1 MFVSNVLHG
10 LLHLYRVAHNLELAL
25 FGKLAHA
32 LHGGTRPAEGAEVSQ
47 ITSLHFAYQN
57 LGKQGFYLR
66 INLVAV
72 GGAADDKSAILEDIG
87 NDIRRIALAHIVHHD
102 VLDALCR
109 KFRRNGFRHLFRVA
123 VHGTVS
129 NDHTFVSG
137 VAAQLVV
144 DTDNL
149 GYVFR
154 PHRSVCRADGRNG
167 QTAQLSQRLL
177 HRRAVLAYDVR
188 IVANHLIP
196 VSVQI
201 DAGIQEPSVQ
211 RAETAETVTGE
222 KNSFRFVKS
231 HHRLGPVHHRGH
243 IETELMMSQSQKILV
258 FHHVLFARH
267 AIKALYH
274 AESLLVA
281 HDDDV
286 GVMLLYQTDRT
297 RMVRFHM
304 VDDEI
309 LDGALADD
317 ILYLAQIHLEIAD
330 VYRIDQSDH
339 FVVYQVRVVGNP
351 IRQRP
356 HTFKQMLIAV
366 IHSHVV
372 DFSFYHCFWV
382 HNYSLFRL
390 IPYLKLRQK

>member
-1 MFVSNVLHG
+1 
-10 LLHLYRVAHNLELAL
+10 
-25 FGKLAHA
+25 
-32 LHGGTRPAEGAEVSQ
+32 
-47 ITSLHFAYQN
+47 
-57 LGKQGFYLR
+57 
-66 INLVAV
+66 
-72 GGAADDKSAILEDIG
+72 
-87 NDIRRIALAHIVHHD
+87 VHHD

-109 KFRRNGFRHLFRVA
+109 KFRRNGFRHLLRVA

-144 DTDNL
+144 DADNL

-154 PHRSVCRADGRNG
+154 PHRPVRGADGGNG
-167 QTAQLSQRLL
+167 QTAQLGKCLL
-177 HRRAVLAYDVR
+177 HRRAVLAHDVG
-188 IVANHLIP
+188 IVAHHLVP

-211 RAETAETVTGE
+211 RTETAEAVTGE
-222 KNSFRFVKS
+222 KDSFRFVKS

-258 FHHVLFARH
+258 LHHVLFARH

-281 HDDDV
+281 HNDDV
-286 GVMLLYQTDRT
+286 GVMLLYQTDRA
-297 RMVRFHM
+297 RMVRLHM

-330 VYRIDQSDH
+330 VYRIDQSDRLII
-339 FVVYQVRVVGNP
+339 YQVRVVGNP